1 MNKKTILVK
10 VLKIQNDNL
19 GRAKICDK
27 KHYVLLENLNEDK
40 DFKEV
45 ISSVAFLRKQFNLKQ
60 DYFKFVFILQ
70 LEIGG
75 VVKCMFTYY
84 GIKSFKCELLSTELF
99 DEIPGECHVTES
111 QKRNLSDSSS
121 ITSINNN
128 PRRRLKGIADDIPES
143 MSQFNINSIN
153 EVSPEEP

>member
-45 ISSVAFLRKQFNLKQ
+45 ITSVAFLRKQFNLK
-60 DYFKFVFILQ
+60 
-70 LEIGG
+70 
-75 VVKCMFTYY
+75 
-84 GIKSFKCELLSTELF
+84 
-99 DEIPGECHVTES
+99 
-111 QKRNLSDSSS
+111 
-121 ITSINNN
+121 
-128 PRRRLKGIADDIPES
+128 
-143 MSQFNINSIN
+143 
-153 EVSPEEP
+153 